1 MPSKSKQQQK
11 FMGMV
16 HALKK
21 GDIEPSSVSKSVKD
35 AAKSMSKKDTKDFA
49 STKHKNLPLKVK
61 QEILNKLKEYANK
74 MGRDHLGGDD
84 YTSKKKGGLRDF
96 DGYDNVDYNKNMP
109 MDEKMDKRQVG
120 ESVNEDKFY
129 NTRVQYTDPKSKKK
143 FVGDVVRKDG
153 DEYKVNLGKDGR
165 FEKYI
170 LAKAK
175 DLKIVSKS
183 KKRTYESVN
192 EGISV
197 FDERHFGKKGIIIMI
212 DDNGKKVSA
221 IFKDKKNAD
230 KFNRNKPSDIKKLL
244 QLAKKTKYPKA
255 IDESVNEGKKRFK
268 RQDGIGKAK
277 YTISFHD
284 GRKKHKDGS
293 DFFDIKIF
301 KNKKDLSNFVGTLVK
316 KGYKLTNESVNEVG
330 KGSNWAEKY
339 VNDTNLYK
347 KLNWY
352 IKMGKGAEKK
362 IKGKEFV
369 IMSDGSALI
378 WNTKTSDWEL
388 YKPKR
393 IDKKTGK
400 PTYESVNEILVIVD
414 KFDKRKQDYDKVY
427 YQDGGKRPG
436 DGDINKAQKEFAK
449 LSKKHKGLTLISV
462 DRNSKMYD
470 VNESVNER
478 INPKFYDAR
487 VQYIDPK
494 SKKKFVG
501 DVVRYDNGEYKVNL
515 GKDGRFEKYILAKE
529 KDLKIVSKSKKKT
542 FESVNEGKYN
552 YKADALTAYFKGKID
567 AKELDKIARD
577 DFKSGIATK
586 KELSNFLSNKF
597 TQDVMSDTYGIPAGT
612 LIKRVRGLMK
622 FAEGKDD
629 GVPQGYNPM
638 VEDKKQIKDLVKKV
652 KHEKL
657 FYDVLDTMEKKYGKR
672 KYRIWLEKSLKD
684 FGINPKH
691 YDYRTNAAA
700 EEKLFQ
706 LGK

>member
-1 MPSKSKQQQK
+1 MLINERFKSPNKEFEKVFNLFRKKNYFDEKSQVKKKQEE
-11 FMGMV
+11 FV
-16 HALKK
+16 RFLKK
-21 GDIEPSSVSKSVKD
+21 GDPMATKVFKQNKENMQSSLSFIEDMV
-35 AAKSMSKKDTKDFA
+35 M
-49 STKHKNLPLKVK
+49 
-61 QEILNKLKEYANK
+61 
-74 MGRDHLGGDD
+74 
-84 YTSKKKGGLRDF
+84 
-96 DGYDNVDYNKNMP
+96 DYNKKNHFEAFKIFSTAVN
-109 MDEKMDKRQVG
+109 DIEIKDSKSAEKSG
-120 ESVNEDKFY
+120 NFI
-129 NTRVQYTDPKSKKK
+129 KSKIHNNSQKYSLAIYSAIRKQK
-143 FVGDVVRKDG
+143 FNNYKDVHKDV
-153 DEYKVNLGKDGR
+153 DEL
-165 FEKYI
+165 I
-170 LAKAK
+170 
-175 DLKIVSKS
+175 SK
-183 KKRTYESVN
+183 N
-192 EGISV
+192 EGFSSDAQRKAA
-197 FDERHFGKKGIIIMI
+197 FA
-212 DDNGKKVSA
+212 NGYEE
-221 IFKDKKNAD
+221 KDKK
-230 KFNRNKPSDIKKLL
+230 
-244 QLAKKTKYPKA
+244 
-255 IDESVNEGKKRFK
+255 NEGKKRFK

-284 GRKKHKDGS
+284 GKKKHKDGS

-301 KNKKDLSNFVGTLVK
+301 KNKKDLSDFVGTLVK
-316 KGYKLTNESVNEVG
+316 QGYKLTRESVNE
-330 KGSNWAEKY
+330 K
-339 VNDTNLYK
+339 
-347 KLNWY
+347 
-352 IKMGKGAEKK
+352 
-362 IKGKEFV
+362 
-369 IMSDGSALI
+369 
-378 WNTKTSDWEL
+378 
-388 YKPKR
+388 
-393 IDKKTGK
+393 
-400 PTYESVNEILVIVD
+400 
-414 KFDKRKQDYDKVY
+414 
-427 YQDGGKRPG
+427 
-436 DGDINKAQKEFAK
+436 
-449 LSKKHKGLTLISV
+449 
-462 DRNSKMYD
+462 
-470 VNESVNER
+470 

-487 VQYIDPK
+487 VQYTDPK
-494 SKKKFVG
+494 NKKKFVG

-622 FAEGKDD
+622 FAEGNDG

-684 FGINPKH
+684 FGVNPKH